1 MNPVF
6 HPGSR
11 ARMALRA
18 LAPCLA
24 LLLGACASSPPV
36 RYFTLQ
42 GPTAEACAKAPTASE
57 TAARSV
63 QLLHVS
69 VPEAVDRPQLV
80 LRTGD
85 NTLSLNEYAR
95 WAEPLKSAVSN
106 LLASELTQALG
117 CVPVVLRS
125 AGIAD
130 TAWKLS
136 VDVRRLEAR
145 PGQSVVLEAV
155 WSLRGNGQAFSR
167 HSLVQVAVA
176 GEGLEAMVAA
186 QSRAVAGLARDIA
199 RVIESPA

>member
-6 HPGSR
+6 HQSSR
-11 ARMALRA
+11 ARLLLRA
-18 LAPCLA
+18 SAPCLA
-24 LLLGACASSPPV
+24 LLLGGCASSPPV

-42 GPTAEACAKAPTASE
+42 GPVAEACAKAPTASE
-57 TAARSV
+57 VAARSV

-69 VPEAVDRPQLV
+69 VPDVVDRPQLV
-80 LRTGD
+80 FRTGD
-85 NTLSLNEYAR
+85 NTLSVNETAR
-95 WAEPLKSAVSN
+95 WAEPLKSALSS
-106 LLASELTQALG
+106 LLASELAQALG

-125 AGIAD
+125 TGIED

-155 WSLRGNGQAFSR
+155 WSLRGNAKAFSR
-167 HSLVQVAVA
+167 RSLIQEAVV
-176 GEGLEAMVAA
+176 GESLEAMVAA

-199 RVIESPA
+199 RLIESPG